1 MLNTEI
7 LNLTQELIRRGTTY
21 DLEFLDH
28 IYDEDLKFLRIDQE
42 NSIEVLSKSDNMDF
56 FRTLKASDAP
66 PLNDQAAFHYADM
79 HGVEGF
85 IILTRK
91 MKQLDKEQEF
101 LFNIYWKKKN
111 GTWKIVREVVYIK

>member
-42 NSIEVLSKSDNMDF
+42 NSIEVLSKSDNMQF
-56 FRTLKASDAP
+56 FRTLKASDAA
-66 PLNDQAAFHYADM
+66 PLNDHAAFHYADM
-79 HGVEGF
+79 HGDEGF